1 MNIEPQHM
9 ITLENNT
16 IYIDGAWILANLYT
30 IQQAAKKFQETPVT
44 TDAITID
51 GSKMTK
57 LDTIGCQELYIALS
71 KLPAHCKVD
80 YKNFEKKQLDLFLFI
95 KSRIDDAG
103 IQKEAPIIRELF
115 VTKIGRKVFKLFD
128 GTQRFLEFIGE
139 VSIIA
144 IQKAFTPWN
153 IRWRAFW
160 ANIQSAGVM
169 ALPIVGLLN
178 FLIGAVIAY
187 QAGNLLQ
194 MFGASIYIVDF
205 TAVAVLRVLG
215 PLLTAIIIAGRTG
228 AAYAA
233 QIGTMVVNEEV
244 DALETIGINKYNQ
257 LVLPKMYALAISLP
271 LLTLFADMMAIFGSM
286 VLSNFYLDISF
297 AEFIQ
302 TIPNSV
308 TWRSLIVGLVQAPV
322 FAIVITLIG
331 CYQGFQVAGGADSV
345 GQQTT
350 KAVVQSIFF
359 VIIIVALF
367 SILMRNVGL

>member
-16 IYIDGAWILANLYT
+16 IYIDGAWILANLHT

-80 YKNFEKKQLDLFLFI
+80 YKNFAKKQLDLFLFI

>member
-1 MNIEPQHM
+1 M
-9 ITLENNT
+9 ITLDKNT
-16 IYIDGAWILANLYT
+16 IYIDGEWTLANLHL
-30 IQQAAKKFQETPVT
+30 IQAAADKFKAQS
-44 TDAITID
+44 ITFDTMMID
-51 GSKMTK
+51 GSKLTK
-57 LDTIGCQELYIALS
+57 LDTIGCQELYIALEVIPKS
-71 KLPAHCKVD
+71 ATID
-80 YKNFEKKQLDLFLFI
+80 YQNFDQKQIDLYQFI
-95 KSRIDDAG
+95 KSKIDDNG
-103 IQKEAPIIRELF
+103 VQKTAPVDQCSFIG
-115 VTKIGRKVFKLFD
+115 KIGLLTVSALEEMQKFI
-128 GTQRFLEFIGE
+128 EFIGE

-144 IQKAFTPWN
+144 IQKALTPWT
-153 IRWRAFW
+153 IRWSAFW

-169 ALPIVGLLN
+169 ALPIIGLLN

-205 TAVAVLRVLG
+205 SAVAVLRVLG

-244 DALETIGINKYNQ
+244 DALETIGINKYDQ
-257 LVLPKMYALAISLP
+257 LVLPKMYALAVSLP

-286 VLSNFYLDISF
+286 VLAYFYLDISF
-297 AEFIQ
+297 GEYLT
-302 TIPNSV
+302 TIPNTV
-308 TWRSLIVGLVQAPV
+308 TWRSLVVGLVQAPV
-322 FAIVITLIG
+322 FAIVITLVG
-331 CYQGFQVAGGADSV
+331 CYQGFQVSGGADSV

-350 KAVVQSIFF
+350 KAVVQSIFL

>member
-1 MNIEPQHM
+1 M

-16 IYIDGAWILANLYT
+16 IYIDGAWILANLHT
-30 IQQAAKKFQETPVT
+30 IQQAAQKFQETPVT
-44 TDAITID
+44 TEAITID
-51 GSKMTK
+51 GSKLTK
-57 LDTIGCQELYIALS
+57 LDTIGCQELYIALN
-71 KLPAHCKVD
+71 KLPANCKVE
-80 YKNFEKKQLDLFLFI
+80 YQNFDKKQIDLFLFI
-95 KSRIDDAG
+95 KSRIDESG
-103 IQKEAPIIRELF
+103 VQKQAPVTRDLF
-115 VTKIGRKVFKLFD
+115 VTKVGKRVFKQFD
-128 GTQRFLEFIGE
+128 GIQRFLEFIGE
-139 VSIIA
+139 VSVIG

-187 QAGNLLQ
+187 QAGSLLQ
-194 MFGASIYIVDF
+194 MFGANIYIVDF
-205 TAVAVLRVLG
+205 TTVAVLRVLG

-257 LVLPKMYALAISLP
+257 LVLPKMYALAVSLP
-271 LLTLFADMMAIFGSM
+271 FLTLFADIMAIFGSM
-286 VLSNFYLDISF
+286 VLSNIYLDISF
-297 AEFIQ
+297 MEFLQ
-302 TIPNSV
+302 TIPNTV
-308 TWRSLIVGLVQAPV
+308 TWRSLMVGIVQAPV

-331 CYQGFQVAGGADSV
+331 CYQGFQVVGGADSV

>member
-1 MNIEPQHM
+1 M

-16 IYIDGAWILANLYT
+16 IYIDGAWILANLQT
-30 IQQAAKKFQETPVT
+30 IQQAAKKFQETPIT
-44 TDAITID
+44 TDAIIID
-51 GSKMTK
+51 GHQLTQ
-57 LDTIGCQELYIALS
+57 LDTIGCQELYIALN
-71 KLPAHCKVD
+71 KLPADCKVD
-80 YKNFEKKQLDLFLFI
+80 YQNFEKKQLDLYLFI
-95 KSRIDDAG
+95 KSRIDEAG
-103 IQKEAPIIRELF
+103 VQKQAPVKRELF
-115 VTKIGRKVFKLFD
+115 VTKVGKRVFQQCD
-128 GTQRFLEFIGE
+128 GIQRFLEFIGE
-139 VSIIA
+139 ISVIG

-160 ANIQSAGVM
+160 SNIQTAGVM

-187 QAGNLLQ
+187 QAGSLLQ
-194 MFGASIYIVDF
+194 MFGANIYIVDF

-257 LVLPKMYALAISLP
+257 LVLPKMYALAVSLP

-286 VLSNFYLDISF
+286 VLSSIYLDISF
-297 AEFIQ
+297 VEFLQ
-302 TIPNSV
+302 TIPKSV
-308 TWRSLIVGLVQAPV
+308 SWRSLMVGLVQAPV

>member
-16 IYIDGAWILANLYT
+16 IYIDGAWILANLHT

-80 YKNFEKKQLDLFLFI
+80 YKNFAKKQLDLFLFI

-103 IQKEAPIIRELF
+103 IQKEAPTIRELF

>member
-1 MNIEPQHM
+1 M

-16 IYIDGAWILANLYT
+16 IYIDGAWILANLHS
-30 IQQAAKKFQETPVT
+30 IQQAAQKFQETPVT

-51 GSKMTK
+51 GSKLTK
-57 LDTIGCQELYIALS
+57 LDTIGCQELYIALN
-71 KLPAHCKVD
+71 KLPSDCKVD
-80 YKNFEKKQLDLFLFI
+80 YQNFDKKQIDLFLFI
-95 KSRIDDAG
+95 KSRIDEAG
-103 IQKEAPIIRELF
+103 VQKQAPTTRELF
-115 VTKIGRKVFKLFD
+115 VTKVGKRVFQQFD
-128 GTQRFLEFIGE
+128 GIQRFLEFIGE
-139 VSIIA
+139 VSVIG

-187 QAGNLLQ
+187 QAGSLLQ
-194 MFGASIYIVDF
+194 MFGANIYIVDF

-257 LVLPKMYALAISLP
+257 LVLPKMYALAVSLP
-271 LLTLFADMMAIFGSM
+271 FLTLFADIMAIFGSM
-286 VLSNFYLDISF
+286 VLSNIYLDISF
-297 AEFIQ
+297 MEFLQ
-302 TIPNSV
+302 TIPNTV
-308 TWRSLIVGLVQAPV
+308 TWRSLMVGIVQAPV